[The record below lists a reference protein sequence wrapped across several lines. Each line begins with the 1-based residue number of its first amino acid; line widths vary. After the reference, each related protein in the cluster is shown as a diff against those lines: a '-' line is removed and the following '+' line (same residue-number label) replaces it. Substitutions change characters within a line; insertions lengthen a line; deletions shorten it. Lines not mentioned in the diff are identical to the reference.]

1 MRPQDTQEMHKRR
14 VAVLYTRALF
24 GQGIARLL
32 QMDERLKVTCLRA
45 DLADT
50 TEQLKRLRP
59 HAIVMEGRQEGL
71 LLRGIGRDL
80 APALFIEVHFEDNL
94 MEVYRSRQVVAACPE
109 TLVEAICS
117 ASAKVTFRVSSS

>member
-1 MRPQDTQEMHKRR
+1 MHKRR

-24 GQGIARLL
+24 GRGIARLL
-32 QMDERLKVTCLRA
+32 QTDGRLRVTCLRA

-59 HAIVMEGRQEGL
+59 HAIVMEGRQENRP
-71 LLRGIGRDL
+71 LREAGRDL
-80 APALFIEVHFEDNL
+80 SPAIFIEVHPQEDL
-94 MEVYRSRQVVAACPE
+94 MDIYSSRQVVAASPE

-117 ASAKVTFRVSSS
+117 ASAKATSV